1 MKRALPLLTMI
12 RYCQRLTPITK
23 TDAATAVGL
32 KRLAPIVLKP
42 EFHADDQKPVKFAI
56 KSTCRNH
63 SVLSRDE
70 IIKAVA
76 ESVGRDHGHKVDLK
90 NYDKLILVEAYK
102 GSIGMS
108 VVDPVYDDLEKFN
121 LGRLQDLATKSVK
134 GAQSYVKKE
143 ISESTEQETK
153 PDKQLGNKE
162 KIPEKSVKE

>member
-1 MKRALPLLTMI
+1 M
-12 RYCQRLTPITK
+12 
-23 TDAATAVGL
+23 
-32 KRLAPIVLKP
+32 LKP
-42 EFHADDQKPVKFAI
+42 EFHAEEDQKPVKFAI
-56 KSTCRNH
+56 KTTCRNH

-108 VVDPVYDDLEKFN
+108 IVDPVYDDLEKFN

-134 GAQSYVKKE
+134 GARSYIKKE
-143 ISESTEQETK
+143 SSEKTENLIESENQSSKLTNQE
-153 PDKQLGNKE
+153 Q
-162 KIPEKSVKE
+162 